1 MILLFFFFKQKTAYE
16 MRISDWSS
24 DVCSSDLSPSGR
36 RISAACAISP
46 REAARRGWKRTGG
59 RRDGDG
65 KSSPKRGGG
74 PRAARWRGR
83 APNAPARSVR
93 RAQASSRTVLARN
106 PDLAAGKERAD
117 RAEIPQATPDWSLC
131 RRFLLFAGA
140 FGRGGGWRGA

>member
-74 PRAARWRGR
+74 PRAARRRGR

-93 RAQASSRTVLARN
+93 RAQASSRTDRKSVESGTGVSVRVDQGGRRRN
-106 PDLAAGKERAD
+106 K
-117 RAEIPQATPDWSLC
+117 QKKTK
-131 RRFLLFAGA
+131 
-140 FGRGGGWRGA
+140 